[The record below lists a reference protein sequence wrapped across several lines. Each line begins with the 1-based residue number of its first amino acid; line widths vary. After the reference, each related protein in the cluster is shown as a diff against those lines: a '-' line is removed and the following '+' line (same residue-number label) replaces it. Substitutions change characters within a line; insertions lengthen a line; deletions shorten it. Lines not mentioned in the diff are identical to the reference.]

1 MKRFF
6 EILALAMI
14 WMGFTVGGLFVF
26 ASIIT
31 NPWAMQFVLDYGFQL
46 CICTILVALLI
57 DKVGKRVPD
66 GWTPI
71 HEGSLW
77 FYSFGLIFMT
87 ACMFSLVFR
96 SMWAES
102 GWALWASAF
111 IFGLLSFVAAEQLR
125 WQAGQMT
132 KSTS

>member
-6 EILALAMI
+6 EIPAFAMI
-14 WMGFTVGGLFVF
+14 WVGLTVGGLYVF

-46 CICTILVALLI
+46 CICTVLVAMLI

-66 GWTPI
+66 GWTPLA
-71 HEGSLW
+71 EGFLF
-77 FYSFGLIFMT
+77 FYILGSILLSGCIFG
-87 ACMFSLVFR
+87 LVFR

-102 GWALWASAF
+102 GWVLWALAF
-111 IFGLLSFVAAEQLR
+111 IFGLLSLVAAEHLR
-125 WQAGQMT
+125 WQGNQQAKLAG
-132 KSTS
+132 